1 MNPEVRPMLKRR
13 QRGQTI
19 IVAMI
24 VLGLLLILGFVFL
37 GIINHSIKTS
47 GQIRDRSV
55 AKDLS
60 ESGIR
65 YAHSQLLNSAQ
76 GADWRGQPTTPIDWN
91 GGAIE
96 TTRDPDA
103 LFIRPPASV
112 GGNQVAWPGGNYADR
127 GGPDGLG
134 PFFRVPN
141 SKGRALVRVI
151 YGPSD
156 ADVFRST
163 PTGVLR
169 KPGALRNY
177 IMIESIGREGV
188 INAND
193 PTRLLNSTAR
203 RIGNYASAA
212 AFLNE
217 LNLMKSDQVHLGGLQ
232 VNRAFVSIGIIESAR
247 FITNKNN
254 VSRPADIGSSNE
266 IGAFYRDGLVTDL
279 PTQFGLSMP
288 LLAFDSNSTTTPGPL
303 PIGGS
308 LFSNADVM
316 LHGRVLANLNL
327 TLGDEFDVAGH
338 ISGDDDARLVLQL
351 SRYSGGWGSTSSTLA
366 PAQFSSQSPGFDGNM
381 AVRDGSENRDLE
393 GSPRN
398 VGQKVPPSAFGRDA
412 ETHVN
417 RYQEMTQSSGVVV
430 NGRNTGAFG
439 YGNGIY
445 VNNSADRQGAID
457 EIGRV
462 RQGGNASI
470 INDWLNPSR
479 AGSFWT
485 GYLYT
490 PPGAYVSFTTDGFT
504 ITRDGRP
511 NQVPDLRNWKLPN
524 GTDSGTQ
531 SIRYKFG
538 RGTDGRLH
546 IVNSLSVANIGNTLS
561 QTDYQ
566 TGPEFNGVIY
576 LEGNARVRGV
586 IPTDIQITL
595 VSGAT
600 IYVEGSLTKGVN
612 GNNWTATYSSA
623 RDNIAPTA
631 EGQRLT
637 RPSKSMLMLI
647 ARDYVAVNTT
657 QFFGASPT
665 QVVTP
670 KQDLPNLPSYNPLLV
685 KAADVNGLELTS
697 EFVLDPNGQG
707 ATASNPSSWNS
718 FADHY
723 TLNTGSGTAIPPN
736 ILLSQAQD
744 EGAAPST
751 YVGLQVNLG
760 QYMFPA
766 GPNPPYANAASQY
779 STNPYLD
786 LYGLGMENY
795 QRFGKFESIT
805 LPLFDP
811 TTATEN
817 GDIISN
823 SGNLGTF
830 NLYTVGTNAL
840 TFKPKSIGSDAINDY
855 LLGRL
860 ALAPHDIRIEASMFA
875 ENGSFFVIPGP
886 WFNPNPND
894 NYNAW
899 LAASAGD
906 PNQGNRWRLENFG
919 STPNIPFYGEPL
931 DVRILISGSI
941 SENMPPTASQQAEW
955 VRKWGWIP
963 KRQGAATADTLP
975 FQHLSNDPGLSAA
988 PYVPNIIVGYDPVLA
1003 TGRRFGFYDPTS
1015 MGGGNLND
1023 PGTYVRTRW
1032 IDYNMDGVQQISE
1045 LVPLP
1050 PLPRLPVSPALAY
1063 FGEVH

>member
-1 MNPEVRPMLKRR
+1 MNPEVRPMLRRR

-76 GADWRGQPTTPIDWN
+76 GADWRGQPTTPIDWTN
-91 GGAIE
+91 GIIE

-103 LFIRPPASV
+103 LFIRPPATI
-112 GGNQVAWPGGNYADR
+112 GGGQVAWPGGNYADR

-156 ADVFRST
+156 ADVFRSS
-163 PTGVLR
+163 PTGALR
-169 KPGALRNY
+169 NPGALRNY

-193 PTRLLNSTAR
+193 PTRLLSTTAR
-203 RIGNYASAA
+203 RIGNYGSTAD
-212 AFLNE
+212 FVNE
-217 LNLMKSDQVHLGGLQ
+217 LNLMKGDQVHLGGLQ

-266 IGAFYRDGLVTDL
+266 NGAFYRDGLVTDL

-288 LLAFDSNSTTTPGPL
+288 LLAFDSNSSTTPGPL

-308 LFSNADVM
+308 LFSNADVA
-316 LHGRVLANLNL
+316 LHGRILANLNL
-327 TLGDEFDVAGH
+327 TLGDQFDVAGH
-338 ISGDDDARLVLQL
+338 ITGDDDARLVLQL
-351 SRYSGGWGSTSSTLA
+351 SRYNGGWGSTTNTLA
-366 PAQFSSQSPGFDGNM
+366 PAQFSSQSPGFNGLM
-381 AVRDGSENRDLE
+381 ALRDGGENRDL
-393 GSPRN
+393 GGGPRS

-417 RYQEMTQSSGVVV
+417 RYQEMTQSSGAVL
-430 NGRNTGAFG
+430 NGRNTGGYG
-439 YGNGIY
+439 YGNGVF
-445 VNNSADRQGAID
+445 VNNSADRQSAVD
-457 EIGRV
+457 ELGRV
-462 RQGGNASI
+462 SQGGEASL

-485 GYLYT
+485 GYLYN
-490 PPGAYVSFTTDGFT
+490 PPGSYVNFTTDGFT
-504 ITRDGRP
+504 ITRDGRST
-511 NQVPDLRNWKLPN
+511 QPDQRNWKLPN
-524 GTDSGTQ
+524 GNDSGAQ
-531 SIRYKFG
+531 VIRYKLG

-546 IVNSLSVANIGNTLS
+546 IVNTFSVANINNTLS

-566 TGPEFNGVIY
+566 TGPEFNGVLY

-600 IYVEGSLTKGVN
+600 IYVEGSLTKGVT

-631 EGQRLT
+631 QDQRLT

-657 QFFGASPT
+657 QFFGAAPT
-665 QVVTP
+665 QAVTA

-685 KAADVNGLELTS
+685 KAADVNGLELTN
-697 EFVLDPNGQG
+697 EFVLDPAGQG
-707 ATASNPSSWNS
+707 ATASNPSTWKS
-718 FADHY
+718 FAANY
-723 TLNTGSGTAIPPN
+723 SLNSASGTRVPTN
-736 ILLSQAQD
+736 ILLTQTQD
-744 EGAAPST
+744 DGAAAST
-751 YVGLQVNLG
+751 YVSLQVNGG
-760 QYMFPA
+760 QYMFPT

-779 STNPYLD
+779 TTNPYFE

-805 LPLFDP
+805 LPLID
-811 TTATEN
+811 ASSSEN
-817 GDIISN
+817 ALGITS
-823 SGNLGTF
+823 SGTF
-830 NLYTVGTNAL
+830 GSFGLSTLGPNRFTL
-840 TFKPKSIGSDAINDY
+840 KPQSIGSDSINDY
-855 LLGRL
+855 VLGRL

-899 LAASAGD
+899 FTASAGD

-931 DVRILISGSI
+931 DVRILISGAI

-955 VRKWGWIP
+955 IRKWGWIP
-963 KRQGAATADTLP
+963 KRQGAATVDTLP
-975 FQHLSNDPGLSAA
+975 FQHLSNDPGLVSA

-1003 TGRRFGFYDPTS
+1003 TGRRFGFYDPSSGT
-1015 MGGGNLND
+1015 NLND

-1032 IDYNMDGVQQISE
+1032 IDYNMDGIQQISE